1 MKKITDKQIA
11 LFCGFLSLILMTIVF
26 FLIINRASYDCVD
39 FKTQAEAQKKFTE
52 NRKDIFNL
60 YSDENGL
67 ACDNYFKRLQMTP
80 TPTPNGGI
88 HVIITTP
95 TPLPISEQA
104 ASAGQSAQISPTKA
118 PNNQQVKPTPSGGI
132 HIDLPL
138 PTIKLP
144 KLINPVF

>member
-11 LFCGFLSLILMTIVF
+11 LFCGFLSLILITIIG
-26 FLIINRASYDCVD
+26 FLIFNRTDYDCVD
-39 FKTQAEAQKKFTE
+39 FKTQTEAQKKFAE
-52 NRKDIFNL
+52 NKKDIFNL
-60 YSDENGL
+60 DSDVNGL
-67 ACDNYFKRLQMTP
+67 ACDNYFKRLKVTP
-80 TPTPNGGI
+80 TPTPVKDI

-104 ASAGQSAQISPTKA
+104 ATAGQSAQISPTQA
-118 PNNQQVKPTPSGGI
+118 PNNQQATPTPPGGI